1 MKVSNQQYADALYEA
16 VKEKSQSEV
25 NEILANFVK
34 ILAKN
39 NQIKN
44 AENIIGKFKET
55 WSRKEGVI
63 EAEVVSREKLDRE
76 LKIEIEKYVSKKYN
90 AEKIKIIEK
99 VDPEIKGGV
108 VIRVR
113 DEVIDGSIKG
123 QLNNL
128 RRKLSA

>member
-55 WSRKEGVI
+55 WNRKEGVV
-63 EAEVVSREKLDRE
+63 EAEVVSRGKLDGE
-76 LKIEIEKYVSKKYN
+76 LRIEIEKYVSKKYN
-90 AEKIKIIEK
+90 AEKIEIIEK
-99 VDPEIKGGV
+99 IDPEIKGGV

-113 DEVIDGSIKG
+113 DEIIDGSIKG

-128 RRKLSA
+128 RRKLSV

>member
-25 NEILANFVK
+25 NKILANFVK

-76 LKIEIEKYVSKKYN
+76 LRIEIEKYVSKKYN
-90 AEKIKIIEK
+90 AEKIEIIEK
-99 VDPEIKGGV
+99 IDPEIKGGV

>member
-76 LKIEIEKYVSKKYN
+76 LRIEIEKYVSKKYN